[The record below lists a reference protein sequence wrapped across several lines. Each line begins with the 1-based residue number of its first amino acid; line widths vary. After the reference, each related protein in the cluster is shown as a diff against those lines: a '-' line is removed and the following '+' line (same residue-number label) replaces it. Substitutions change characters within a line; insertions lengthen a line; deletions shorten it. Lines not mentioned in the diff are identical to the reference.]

1 MGTDKRSG
9 QDRRAESLEQI
20 ATLVATR
27 TGTLALYAELAG
39 GRPFSEEKAT
49 ARVLQRFCQALIDYT
64 ASAHFQLYRHI
75 DESQERRSVV
85 LDVSEQVYTRI
96 MEITDYIVKF
106 NDKYENFA
114 WKDQTEELAE
124 DLSALGEM
132 LADRIQLEDR
142 VIQAVTSDRRD
153 SPHSV
158 TS

>member
-1 MGTDKRSG
+1 
-9 QDRRAESLEQI
+9 
-20 ATLVATR
+20 
-27 TGTLALYAELAG
+27 
-39 GRPFSEEKAT
+39 
-49 ARVLQRFCQALIDYT
+49 
-64 ASAHFQLYRHI
+64 
-75 DESQERRSVV
+75 
-85 LDVSEQVYTRI
+85 